1 MRTERQRNA
10 GSNILLKRI
19 LVSLA
24 LLAFVRIGTF
34 LPVPGI
40 EQSYLTYYIQNSSIA
55 RFVNTFSNDNV
66 FVLGL
71 FTLNIFPYIN
81 ASILM
86 QVLVGVIP
94 DLKRLQKEEG
104 APGRRKI
111 NQITRFVCLGWAIIQ
126 SSSIAIFL
134 KKILFNWNCELAF
147 EIVISLTAGAMIV
160 LWISELITEY
170 GLGNG
175 ASLLIFT
182 NIASSLPNLAK
193 SILTESSDY
202 LNPVSIFLIAVL
214 FFIVMCGIIL
224 LQEGSRIIPLISAKQ
239 LSQNNPVV
247 SDLPK
252 NNYIPLRL
260 NQAGVMPIIFTA
272 SILVL
277 PNYLI
282 NAGIIPIATLPFLL
296 KSSKLIYWVSYF
308 TLILTFSY
316 FYSTIVLNPKEISE
330 DLQKM
335 AVSIPGVPPGKATT
349 YYLKQIMKRITFIGA
364 FFLAI
369 LTTFPNIIEA
379 VLHVS
384 NLKGLGATSLLILVG
399 VTLDMTRQIRSVIL
413 SNIYK
418 EMLK

>member
-10 GSNILLKRI
+10 GNNILLKRI
-19 LVSLA
+19 LVSLG
-24 LLAFVRIGTF
+24 LLAFIRLGTF

-55 RFVNTFSNDNV
+55 QFVNTFSNDNV

-86 QVLVGVIP
+86 QILVSVLP

-126 SSSIAIFL
+126 STSIALFL
-134 KKILFNWNCELAF
+134 KRILFNWNIQLAF
-147 EIVISLTAGAMIV
+147 EIVVTLTAGAMIV
-160 LWISELITEY
+160 LWVSELITEY

-175 ASLLIFT
+175 PSLLIFT
-182 NIASSLPNLAK
+182 NIASSFPNLAK
-193 SILTESSDY
+193 TVLAESKDY
-202 LNPVSIFLIAVL
+202 LTFGSTFFIVIL

-224 LQEGSRIIPLISAKQ
+224 LQEGSRIVPLISAKQ
-239 LSQNNPVV
+239 LSQNNPIF

-272 SILVL
+272 SILVI

-282 NAGIIPIATLPFLL
+282 NAGILPIITIPLIL
-296 KSSKLIYWVSYF
+296 KSSKFIYWISYF
-308 TLILTFSY
+308 
-316 FYSTIVLNPKEISE
+316 K
-330 DLQKM
+330 
-335 AVSIPGVPPGKATT
+335 
-349 YYLKQIMKRITFIGA
+349 
-364 FFLAI
+364 
-369 LTTFPNIIEA
+369 
-379 VLHVS
+379 
-384 NLKGLGATSLLILVG
+384 
-399 VTLDMTRQIRSVIL
+399 
-413 SNIYK
+413 
-418 EMLK
+418 

>member
-1 MRTERQRNA
+1 MKETGDN
-10 GSNILLKRI
+10 NILLKRLLLSLGI
-19 LVSLA
+19 LIFIRL
-24 LLAFVRIGTF
+24 GTF

-40 EQSYLTYYIQNSSIA
+40 DHGYLAFYIQRHSLTRSL
-55 RFVNTFSNDNV
+55 VSTFSGNDT
-66 FVLGL
+66 FVIGL

-86 QVLVGVIP
+86 QVLISTVP
-94 DLKRLQKEEG
+94 SLRKLQKEEG
-104 APGRRKI
+104 SFGRRRL
-111 NQITRFVCLGWAIIQ
+111 NQIIRFICLGWSIIQ
-126 SSSIAIFL
+126 STSIAFFL
-134 KKILFNWNCELAF
+134 KNILFDWNLQLAF
-147 EIVISLTAGAMIV
+147 EIVVCLTTGAMIV
-160 LWISELITEY
+160 LWVSELITEY

-316 FYSTIVLNPKEISE
+316 FYSTIVLNPKDISQE
-330 DLQKM
+330 LQKM

>member
-10 GSNILLKRI
+10 GNNVLLKRI

-34 LPVPGI
+34 LPIPGI
-40 EQSYLTYYIQNSSIA
+40 EQSYITYYIQNNSIA

-66 FVLGL
+66 FVIGL

-86 QVLVGVIP
+86 QILVSVIP

-104 APGRRKI
+104 SPGRRKI
-111 NQITRFVCLGWAIIQ
+111 NQITRFICLGWSIIQ
-126 SSSIAIFL
+126 SASIALFL
-134 KKILFNWNCELAF
+134 KRILFNWNLQLAF
-147 EIVISLTAGAMIV
+147 EIVIALTAGAMIV
-160 LWISELITEY
+160 IWISELITEY

-182 NIASSLPNLAK
+182 NIVSSLPNLGK
-193 SILTESSDY
+193 SLISENNEY
-202 LNPVSIFLIAVL
+202 INAGSIFLISILLFIAV
-214 FFIVMCGIIL
+214 CGIIL

-239 LSQNNPVV
+239 LSQRAPVY

-282 NAGIIPIATLPFLL
+282 NAGILPVITLPVLV
-296 KSSKLIYWVSYF
+296 KSSKVLYWISYF
-308 TLILTFSY
+308 ILVLTFSY
-316 FYSTIVLNPKEISE
+316 FYSTIVLNPKEISN

-335 AVSIPGVPPGKATT
+335 AVSIPGIRPGKATT
-349 YYLKQIMKRITFIGA
+349 YYLKQVMKRTTFIGA
-364 FFLAI
+364 IFLAL
-369 LTTFPNIIEA
+369 LTTFPNIIETI
-379 VLHVS
+379 LHVS
-384 NLKGLGATSLLILVG
+384 SLKGLGATSLLILVG
-399 VTLDMTRQIRSVIL
+399 VTLDMTREIRSVIL

-418 EMLK
+418 DMLK

>member
-10 GSNILLKRI
+10 GNNILLKRI
-19 LVSLA
+19 LVSLG
-24 LLAFVRIGTF
+24 LLGFIRLGTF

-55 RFVNTFSNDNV
+55 QFVNTFSNDNV

-86 QVLVGVIP
+86 QILVSVLP

-126 SSSIAIFL
+126 STSIALFL
-134 KKILFNWNCELAF
+134 KRILFNWNIQLAF
-147 EIVISLTAGAMIV
+147 EIVVTLTAGAMIV
-160 LWISELITEY
+160 LWVSELITEY

-175 ASLLIFT
+175 PSLLIFT
-182 NIASSLPNLAK
+182 NIASSFPNLAK
-193 SILTESSDY
+193 TVLAESKDY
-202 LNPVSIFLIAVL
+202 LTFGSTFFIIIL

-224 LQEGSRIIPLISAKQ
+224 LQEGSRVVPLISAKQ
-239 LSQNNPVV
+239 LSQNNPIF

-272 SILVL
+272 SILVI

-282 NAGIIPIATLPFLL
+282 NAGILPIITIPLIL
-296 KSSKLIYWVSYF
+296 KSSKFIYWISYF
-308 TLILTFSY
+308 ILILTFSY
-316 FYSTIVLNPKEISE
+316 FYSTIVLNPKEIAT

-335 AVSIPGVPPGKATT
+335 AVSIPGIPPGKATT

-369 LTTFPNIIEA
+369 LTTFPNVIEA
-379 VLHVS
+379 ILHVS

-399 VTLDMTRQIRSVIL
+399 VTLDMTREIRSVIL

-418 EMLK
+418 DMLK